1 MKVAFCI
8 LSFLESILLQ
18 MERVLRTRPGGVVG
32 KLLAKPN
39 PGWRILRDS
48 LMLLDPKDLKACR
61 QSCKSLNE
69 FIKSEVWGT
78 EGGKKLVTQKLLNRW
93 MTADAR
99 PEDLGTV
106 GQEVANLVCN
116 DQFIFCSDKNGIVDV
131 FSIASGDLVR
141 QLLPDENVAG
151 EIEERISG
159 RVAVKEGLV
168 ASALIRT
175 CDVGFKC
182 CGSIWSTG
190 GEMEML
196 NNFSFPLPAVPDEE
210 GDDGDGRN
218 YRLLRFHVC
227 SLTTVVALISPFDHR
242 ESSLLVANKEETGWE
257 CLTLHSIQHPAA
269 GFPWIPFALEG
280 EAMALVKDSSE
291 SRVTLVWNRETQ
303 KNLDLPS
310 WRVDYCV
317 KAMALMLP
325 HLVLLLEEDREAEN
339 QLPTNPQVN
348 VYKMASG
355 SSEGSLVKSL
365 SLDSPRSFFTCLCF
379 YNNLLLGFVQYHIG
393 EDGMDSRIHVF
404 EKDSLVDEN
413 KTARRRLIAL
423 PSLVSWTNM
432 NTTSLVYSSA
442 RQLFNPFIGSIFKR
456 DFWID

>member
-1 MKVAFCI
+1 
-8 LSFLESILLQ
+8 
-18 MERVLRTRPGGVVG
+18 
-32 KLLAKPN
+32 
-39 PGWRILRDS
+39 
-48 LMLLDPKDLKACR
+48 MLLHPKDLKVCR
-61 QSCKSLNE
+61 QVCKSLNK
-69 FIKSEVWGT
+69 FIKSEAWGT
-78 EGGKKLVTQKLLNRW
+78 EGGKKLVTQKLANRW

-99 PEDLGTV
+99 PEELVTV

-159 RVAVKEGLV
+159 RVAVEEGLV
-168 ASALIRT
+168 ASALMRT
-175 CDVGFKC
+175 SDVGFKC

-196 NNFSFPLPAVPDEE
+196 NNISFPLPVPDVE
-210 GDDGDGRN
+210 GDGGPGGNR
-218 YRLLRFHVC
+218 RPWIIRFDVC
-227 SLTTVVALISPFDHR
+227 SLTTVVALISGDLFDHR
-242 ESSLLVANKEETGWE
+242 GSSLLVANKEETGWE
-257 CLTLHSIQHPAA
+257 CLTLHSIQHTEA

-317 KAMALMLP
+317 RAMALMLP
-325 HLVLLLEEDREAEN
+325 HLVLLLEEDRQAEN

-365 SLDSPRSFFTCLCF
+365 GLDSPRSFFTCLCF
-379 YNNLLLGFVQYHIG
+379 YNNLLLGFVQCHIG

-423 PSLVSWTNM
+423 PSMVSWTNM
-432 NTTSLVYSSA
+432 NTTSLVYSST